1 MHETCVRRIRDIL
14 ARGVAARASD
24 VHIVVG
30 LPPLQ
35 RVHTILSPME
45 GQPPVAPDEALAF
58 VKELLNESQLAKLL
72 ERRDFDFSAVLADGT
87 RFRVNAHFQRGTPAL
102 AFRAI
107 PHKVPEL
114 AGLNLPEIVT
124 DFANLPCGL
133 VLVTGETGSGKSTTL
148 AAMIDHINH
157 QRTGHVITLED
168 PIEYFLQS
176 DQCVIEQREVGTD
189 VCDFASG
196 LRHVLRQDPDVIL
209 IGEMRDLET
218 IATAL
223 TAAETGHLVLST
235 LHTNDAASTVE
246 RIIDTFPAAQ
256 QSQVRSMLAST
267 LKGVV
272 CQRLFPRVDVPGMVP
287 ATEILVSTP
296 AVRNCI
302 RENRVFEIPNVLET
316 NRALGM
322 SLFDESLK
330 RLYFGGLISRDDAV
344 SSAHSPDQ
352 LERALMA

>member
-1 MHETCVRRIRDIL
+1 LSRITKVL
-14 ARGVAARASD
+14 ESAVAAHASD

-35 RVHTILSPME
+35 RVHTILTGME
-45 GQPPVAPDEALAF
+45 GETPISDEDALAIIRD
-58 VKELLNESQLAKLL
+58 LLDEDQFKRLM
-72 ERRDFDFSAVLADGT
+72 ERRDLDFSIAMSDGT
-87 RFRVNAHFQRGTPAL
+87 RFRVNAHFQRGTPAM

-107 PHKVPEL
+107 PGSVPSLES
-114 AGLNLPEIVT
+114 LNLPPIVT
-124 DFANLPCGL
+124 EMANMEQGL

-148 AAMIDHINH
+148 AAMIDYINH
-157 QRTGHVITLED
+157 KYRYHVITLED
-168 PIEYFLQS
+168 PIEYFLVS
-176 DQCVIEQREVGTD
+176 DLSVIEQREAGLD
-189 VCDFASG
+189 VTSFASG
-196 LRHVLRQDPDVIL
+196 LKHVLRQDPDVIL

-218 IATAL
+218 ISTAL

-256 QSQVRSMLAST
+256 QSQVRSMLANT

-272 CQRLFPRVDVPGMVP
+272 CQRLFPRTDVAGMVP

-302 RENRVFEIPNVLET
+302 RENRIFEIPNVIET
-316 NRALGM
+316 NRAIGM

-330 RLYFGGLISRDDAV
+330 RLYFSGTISREDAI
-344 SSAHSPDQ
+344 SSAHAPDR
-352 LERALMA
+352 LERALSA

>member
-1 MHETCVRRIRDIL
+1 VTRIRKLL
-14 ARGVAARASD
+14 AQAVANGSSD
-24 VHIVVG
+24 LHIIVG

-35 RVHTILSPME
+35 RVHTILDGMPGEDVISAEEADAIVRDML
-45 GQPPVAPDEALAF
+45 DEAQYRR
-58 VKELLNESQLAKLL
+58 LLD
-72 ERRDFDFSAVLADGT
+72 RRDLDFSASIETGT
-87 RFRVNAHFQRGTPAL
+87 RFRVNAHFQRGAPAL

-107 PHKVPEL
+107 PRKVPDL
-114 AGLNLPEIVT
+114 ASLNLPDVVT
-124 DFANLPCGL
+124 DFAEMGQGL

-148 AAMIDHINH
+148 ASMVDHINH
-157 QRTGHVITLED
+157 RQQLHIITLED
-168 PIEYFLQS
+168 PVEYFLES
-176 DQCVIEQREVGTD
+176 DKCAIEQREVGVD
-189 VCDFASG
+189 VSDFASG

-218 IATAL
+218 ISTAL

-256 QSQVRSMLAST
+256 QSQVRSMLANT
-267 LKGVV
+267 LKGVI
-272 CQRLFPRVDVPGMVP
+272 CQRLFPRIDTPGMVP

-302 RENRVFEIPNVLET
+302 RDNRMFEIPNIIET

-322 SLFDESLK
+322 QLFDECLK
-330 RLYFGGLISRDDAV
+330 RLYFSGAISREDAL
-344 SSAHSPDQ
+344 SSAHNADQ
-352 LERALMA
+352 LMKAMSA